1 MHGVIFSELRKYVEQ
16 RHGGEETWK
25 SLLRDAGLG
34 SRIYLSIGAYP
45 DAEAVA
51 LVSAASAATGVPARR
66 VLEDFGEFIAPD
78 LIAMYR
84 ALVRPEW
91 RTLEFLEKTEETI
104 HRVVRLKDPAAA
116 PPEIRCERTAA
127 DEAVVRY
134 ASARRMCGVAV
145 GIIRGVAAHYGDA
158 VRIDEPH
165 CMLRGD
171 PECEIRV
178 RVIQ

>member
-34 SRIYLSIGAYP
+34 RRMYLPVQAYP
-45 DAEAVA
+45 DAEAAA
-51 LVSAASAATGVPARR
+51 LVSAASAATGIPERG
-66 VLEDFGEFIAPD
+66 VLEDFGAFIAPD
-78 LIAMYR
+78 LMAMYR
-84 ALVRPEW
+84 SLVRPEW
-91 RTLEFLEKTEETI
+91 RTLDFLEKTEETI
-104 HRVVRLKDPAAA
+104 HRVVRLKDPSAK

-127 DEAVVRY
+127 DEAIIRY

-145 GIIRGVAAHYGDA
+145 GIVRGVAAHYGEP
-158 VRIDEPH
+158 VQIDEPR
-165 CMLRGD
+165 CMHRGD

-178 RVIQ
+178 RVT

>member
-1 MHGVIFSELRKYVEQ
+1 VHGVIFSELRKYVSQ
-16 RHGGEETWK
+16 RHGGEETWR

-34 SRIYLSIGAYP
+34 RRIYLPVGEYP

-51 LVSAASAATGVPARR
+51 LVSAASAATGVPVRG

-78 LIAMYR
+78 LLKMYR
-84 ALVRPEW
+84 SLVRPEW
-91 RTLEFLEKTEETI
+91 RTLDFLEKTEETI
-104 HRVVRLKDPAAA
+104 HRAVRLKDAAAA

-127 DEAVVRY
+127 DEAIIRY

-145 GIIRGVAAHYGDA
+145 GIIRGVAAHYGEP
-158 VRIDEPH
+158 VQIDEPR
-165 CMLRGD
+165 CMHRGD

-178 RVIQ
+178 RVT

>member
-25 SLLRDAGLG
+25 ALLRDAGLG
-34 SRIYLSIGAYP
+34 RRMYLPVREYP

-51 LVSAASAATGVPARR
+51 LVSAASAATGVPVRG

-78 LIAMYR
+78 LMGMYR
-84 ALVRPEW
+84 SLVRPEW
-91 RTLEFLEKTEETI
+91 RTLDFLEKTEETI
-104 HRVVRLKDPAAA
+104 HRVVRLKDPAAK
-116 PPEIRCERTAA
+116 PPEIRCERTAP

-145 GIIRGVAAHYGDA
+145 GIIRGVAAHYGEP
-158 VRIDEPH
+158 VQIDEPR
-165 CMLRGD
+165 CMHRGD

-178 RVIQ
+178 RVT